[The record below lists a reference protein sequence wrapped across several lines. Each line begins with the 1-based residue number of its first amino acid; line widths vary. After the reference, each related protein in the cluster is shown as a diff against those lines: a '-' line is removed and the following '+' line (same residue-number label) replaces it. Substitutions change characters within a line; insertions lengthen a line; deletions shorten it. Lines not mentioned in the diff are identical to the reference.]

1 MYSQFSLM
9 KIHLYNTLTRQTEL
23 FTPLKANEASI
34 YACGPT
40 VYSFAHIGNLRAYIF
55 VDLLHRLLKF
65 SGLNVR
71 LVMNITDVGH
81 LTDDGNDGEDKMF
94 VAMRREGKTAMDI
107 ADFYTEA
114 FLSDI
119 KSLNILPAEVYPRAT
134 AHILE
139 QIQMI
144 EQLEKNG
151 FTYQTSD
158 GVYFD
163 TSRLPSYGRLSRQ
176 KAEDK
181 QAGVRVE
188 IGEKRNATDFALW
201 KFSPDGVTREMIWPS
216 PWGDGFPGW
225 HLECSAMSAKYLGT
239 PFDIHTGGI
248 DHIAV
253 HHENELAQ
261 TEGATG
267 KLEANVWMHNEFLTV
282 DSGKMSKSL
291 GNVYTLTD
299 IVEHGFEPLSYRF
312 MCLSAHYRTKLNFT
326 WEALEAA
333 QNALHKIRSTVRDW
347 EKPTS
352 SLVEFDDRFIATMSD
367 DLKTSEAFAVMWEMI
382 NSEAYSGQKAATLLK
397 MDQVLGLD
405 LAEYIAKPLEVPPV
419 IYALVSEREQA
430 RSEKR
435 WADSDR
441 LRNEIAL
448 LGFVVE
454 DTAEGSKIT
463 EK

>member
-163 TSRLPSYGRLSRQ
+163 TSRLPSYGRLSRH

-181 QAGVRVE
+181 LAGVRVE
-188 IGEKRNATDFALW
+188 I
-201 KFSPDGVTREMIWPS
+201 
-216 PWGDGFPGW
+216 
-225 HLECSAMSAKYLGT
+225 
-239 PFDIHTGGI
+239 
-248 DHIAV
+248 
-253 HHENELAQ
+253 
-261 TEGATG
+261 
-267 KLEANVWMHNEFLTV
+267 
-282 DSGKMSKSL
+282 
-291 GNVYTLTD
+291 
-299 IVEHGFEPLSYRF
+299 
-312 MCLSAHYRTKLNFT
+312 
-326 WEALEAA
+326 
-333 QNALHKIRSTVRDW
+333 
-347 EKPTS
+347 
-352 SLVEFDDRFIATMSD
+352 
-367 DLKTSEAFAVMWEMI
+367 
-382 NSEAYSGQKAATLLK
+382 
-397 MDQVLGLD
+397 
-405 LAEYIAKPLEVPPV
+405 
-419 IYALVSEREQA
+419 
-430 RSEKR
+430 
-435 WADSDR
+435 
-441 LRNEIAL
+441 
-448 LGFVVE
+448 
-454 DTAEGSKIT
+454 
-463 EK
+463 